1 MNNKISKNR
10 PTNES
15 VRYLVKIILLS
26 ELPSW
31 NHDPQAFIEDE
42 LARLTTH
49 GEEVVSILPDH
60 EDLLVVLKVL
70 T

>member
-1 MNNKISKNR
+1 MLDVPLQPLALR
-10 PTNES
+10 PAPLPPQD
-15 VRYLVKIILLS
+15 RLS

-31 NHDPQAFIEDE
+31 NADPQAFIEDE